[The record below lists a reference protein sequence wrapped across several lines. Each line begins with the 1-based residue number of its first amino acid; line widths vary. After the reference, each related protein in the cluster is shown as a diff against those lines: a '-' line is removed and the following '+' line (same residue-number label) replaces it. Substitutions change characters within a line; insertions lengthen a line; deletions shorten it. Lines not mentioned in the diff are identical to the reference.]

1 MYHYKEIEITRAN
14 HIDFADFG
22 DGEVTR
28 KQVNGVQ
35 LKCSFV
41 SVSSRMPIATERQCE
56 SVEVQMLMTKK
67 KELD

>member
-41 SVSSRMPIATERQCE
+41 SVSSRMPIATER
-56 SVEVQMLMTKK
+56 
-67 KELD
+67 